1 MEKVQKIIVALLI
14 IAIVFSVVSTLL
26 NFSIIDF
33 EFKPVEIRIPNNIEG
48 NTNGNVKLVIEG
60 NEGTG

>member
-1 MEKVQKIIVALLI
+1 MEKIQRVIVVLLI

-33 EFKPVEIRIPNNIEG
+33 EFKPVEIRIPSNVDG
-48 NTNGNVKLVIEG
+48 NPSGNVKLVIEG
-60 NEGTG
+60 NGGTG